1 MKEKV
6 GSQMS
11 NGAIAG
17 SLNLSEIKVAYI
29 ISNSRR
35 ADGGARKD
43 SRVLRKLLSP
53 RELRG
58 LRRLVEE
65 NWLACL
71 WEIAGKLNAG
81 RTDPPAG
88 RSLCS
93 VSPITVQ
100 RSVKGMGMRSCTSA
114 RKPLVAT
121 VTEKKRL
128 QWAKDIL
135 FWRVEWASVLSSD
148 ESSFLVGQP
157 QSRRVWCRPG
167 QRSGTQDLRPTFK
180 SDRESVP
187 VWEAFSAVVR
197 TPCCAWKG
205 LLTARRT

>member
-29 ISNSRR
+29 TSNSRR
-35 ADGGARKD
+35 ADGGERKD
-43 SRVLRKLLSP
+43 SRGHRKLLSP

-88 RSLCS
+88 HSQLLS
-93 VSPITVQ
+93 VSNNGPEIGKGHGNAVVHLRQEAIGRQ
-100 RSVKGMGMRSCTSA
+100 RHREEAPPVGER
-114 RKPLVAT
+114 
-121 VTEKKRL
+121 
-128 QWAKDIL
+128 
-135 FWRVEWASVLSSD
+135 
-148 ESSFLVGQP
+148 SSFL
-157 QSRRVWCRPG
+157 
-167 QRSGTQDLRPTFK
+167 
-180 SDRESVP
+180 ES
-187 VWEAFSAVVR
+187 
-197 TPCCAWKG
+197 
-205 LLTARRT
+205 